1 MKIKINTETISVDV
15 SKHEYE
21 TIDNEIVLYQSET
34 EKILVMNVTASFI
47 WLFIGECSVSSKN
60 ISDLEIT
67 QKVMEEYAVEC
78 ESYDQI
84 VEDVRYVLDIFFA
97 EGLLINENADI

>member
-47 WLFIGECSVSSKN
+47 WLFIVECSVSSKN

-67 QKVMEEYAVEC
+67 QKVMAEYSVEC
-78 ESYDQI
+78 ENYDQI
-84 VEDVRYVLDIFFA
+84 VEDVRYVLDIFFS

>member
-1 MKIKINTETISVDV
+1 MKIKINTETISVDI
-15 SKHEYE
+15 SNYEYE
-21 TIDNEIVLYQSET
+21 TVDNEVVLYQSET

-47 WLFIGECSVSSKN
+47 WLFIVDCSVSSKN

-67 QKVMEEYAVEC
+67 QKVMEEYYVEY
-78 ESYDQI
+78 ESYDEI
-84 VEDVRYVLDIFFA
+84 LDDVRYVLDIFFV